1 LSKSISVFE
10 ASLPLLTMVVCL
22 VGGGL
27 LFPMGSELLVFT
39 LFVAAAVAGV
49 SAIRHG
55 HSWDDIQRS
64 TGEKF
69 ASVLPVILILLSIGM
84 LIGSWMFS
92 GTIPML
98 VYYGIQMVNPQYMI
112 VTAFLV
118 TGLMSL
124 TGSSWASAGTI
135 GVALMGV
142 AAGLDVPLA
151 ATAGAVVSGAYF
163 GDKLSPLSDSTN
175 ICAIGANANLYDHIR
190 NMLYT
195 AGPSFLLALVVY
207 LFAGMFSDS
216 GSLQAANGD
225 HPLLAEISQ
234 AYRPGWLVFLPAAV
248 VLWGTL
254 SRKPAALVMVGS
266 SIVAMVIGVAVHGFS
281 INDAILAVISG
292 FNVDMVSSI
301 GASGIRPVDMAS
313 SMGVSGNAPSDTLTS
328 LLNRG
333 GINSMSTTLIII
345 IAAFLLA
352 AGMDVSGGL
361 DKLLKTMLARARS
374 VFGLI
379 AATLASGATMI
390 ALTSHGGVTALIVG
404 GLFQDA
410 YREKNLAPENL
421 SRSLEDSVTILEP
434 LMPWTVSAI
443 YMATTL
449 GVPTI
454 EYMPWAV
461 FCMTGWMFS
470 LLLAATFPFTG
481 FGLKTLDARD
491 NATADGSV
499 SDQRTAG
506 NLQ

>member
-1 LSKSISVFE
+1 MTTPATNAAGNRISILE
-10 ASLPLLTMVVCL
+10 AALPLLTMVVCL
-22 VGGGL
+22 VAGGL
-27 LFPMGSELLVFT
+27 LFDMGTELLVFT
-39 LFVAAAVAGV
+39 MFVAAAVAGL
-49 SAIRHG
+49 SAARFG
-55 HSWDDIQRS
+55 NDWEAIQRS
-64 TGEKF
+64 TGDKF
-69 ASVLPVILILLSIGM
+69 AAVLPVILILLSIGM

-98 VYYGIQMVNPQYMI
+98 VYYGIQWVNPQYMI

-124 TGSSWASAGTI
+124 TGSSWAAAGTI

-190 NMLYT
+190 HMLYT
-195 AGPSFLLALVVY
+195 AGPSFVLALVVY
-207 LFAGMFSDS
+207 FFAGAFTDI
-216 GSLQAANGD
+216 GNPQLGAGK
-225 HPLLAEISQ
+225 HPLLVDIEQ
-234 AYRPGWLVFLPAAV
+234 AYRISWLNFLPAVV

-254 SRKPAALVMVGS
+254 SRQPAALVMVAS
-266 SIVAMVIGVAVHGFS
+266 SLVAMVVGVLVHGFS
-281 INDAILAVISG
+281 AENAILAVIAG
-292 FNVDMVSSI
+292 FNV
-301 GASGIRPVDMAS
+301 
-313 SMGVSGNAPSDTLTS
+313 SMIDALATAGSPPGEALVS

-333 GINSMSTTLIII
+333 GVNSMATTLIII

-352 AGMDVSGGL
+352 SGMDVSGGL
-361 DKLLKTMLARARS
+361 DRLLRAMLARARS

-390 ALTSHGGVTALIVG
+390 SLTSHGGVTSLIVG

-410 YREKNLAPENL
+410 YRERGLAPENL

-434 LMPWTVSAI
+434 MMPWTVSAI

-449 GVPTI
+449 GVATLD
-454 EYMPWAV
+454 YLPWAV
-461 FCMTGWMFS
+461 FCMTGWVFS
-470 LLLAATFPFTG
+470 LLLAATYPATG
-481 FGLKTLDARD
+481 FGLKALPAR
-491 NATADGSV
+491 A
-499 SDQRTAG
+499 
-506 NLQ
+506 